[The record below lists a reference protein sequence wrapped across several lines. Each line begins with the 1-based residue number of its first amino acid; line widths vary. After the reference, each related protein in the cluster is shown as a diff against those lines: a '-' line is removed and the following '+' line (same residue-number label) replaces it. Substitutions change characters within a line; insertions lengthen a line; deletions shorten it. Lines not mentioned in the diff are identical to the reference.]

1 MSKKVAELTQV
12 VHMLFTRNHEKEV
25 EIEALKEAYEFE
37 ISEVIS
43 DARARI
49 AQLEVQREEALKQQA
64 GDTDRIRKLLEGE
77 FQSKEREWKRRLEES
92 EKLLQEER
100 TECQNLRDML
110 IRAQRDIENLRHGV
124 SQKITSQAD
133 EVTRQEREIER
144 LKKLVAQLE
153 QSLKDCGKESSE
165 LIKELEK
172 GNENL
177 ERELRQVHAALDES
191 HRTRDQLLLRNKQ
204 LEADMKG
211 LKRDFNRKVA
221 EVVSGQ
227 RSNRN
232 GPSFSHVSPLLW
244 HVVVVVVV
252 VVLVVVVVVLVVV
265 VVVVVVV
272 FVVGESKDLF

>member
-1 MSKKVAELTQV
+1 M
-12 VHMLFTRNHEKEV
+12 
-25 EIEALKEAYEFE
+25 
-37 ISEVIS
+37 
-43 DARARI
+43 
-49 AQLEVQREEALKQQA
+49 
-64 GDTDRIRKLLEGE
+64 
-77 FQSKEREWKRRLEES
+77 
-92 EKLLQEER
+92 
-100 TECQNLRDML
+100 
-110 IRAQRDIENLRHGV
+110 
-124 SQKITSQAD
+124 
-133 EVTRQEREIER
+133 
-144 LKKLVAQLE
+144 
-153 QSLKDCGKESSE
+153 
-165 LIKELEK
+165 
-172 GNENL
+172 
-177 ERELRQVHAALDES
+177 HAALDES